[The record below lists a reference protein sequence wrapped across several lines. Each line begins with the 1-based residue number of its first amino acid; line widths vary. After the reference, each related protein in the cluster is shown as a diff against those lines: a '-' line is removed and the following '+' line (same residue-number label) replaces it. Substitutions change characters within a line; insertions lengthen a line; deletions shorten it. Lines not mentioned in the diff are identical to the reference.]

1 MKWTL
6 AELHRY
12 HDEPLH
18 IQSTFDL
25 NASLTERFPNQ
36 VLNCQPVEVGG
47 YVVYDQGDATISVN
61 VKTTLTVPS
70 SRSLKPVELPLDFAF
85 AETYVNDETHAGRYE
100 DDDLVFVLPDP
111 HDTIDFDNVLAENI
125 IEQIPMQVLS
135 EDEKNSSQMP
145 NGKGWEVIAEDNI
158 NQAPDKE
165 HVDPRFAKLKNLF
178 PDQDNQN

>member
-1 MKWTL
+1 MPI
-6 AELHRY
+6 
-12 HDEPLH
+12 DD
-18 IQSTFDL
+18 QF
-25 NASLTERFPNQ
+25 
-36 VLNCQPVEVGG
+36 
-47 YVVYDQGDATISVN
+47 VYDPPTATLEI
-61 VKTTLTVPS
+61 L
-70 SRSLKPVELPLDFAF
+70 
-85 AETYVNDETHAGRYE
+85 YE

-178 PDQDNQN
+178 PDQDSRD

>member
-36 VLNCQPVEVGG
+36 VLNCQPVEVDG
-47 YVVYDQGDATISVN
+47 YVVYDQGDATLSVN

-165 HVDPRFAKLKNLF
+165 HVDPRFAKLKNLV